1 MHEMSIARSIAD
13 IVEKEADRNGVEK
26 IVAVNVAVGK
36 LAAVVP
42 DQLALCFSMMT
53 SGTGLDGVAI
63 NVREVPLGYS
73 CLSCGET
80 FTSEMMSFACLAC
93 GEERVTL
100 TSGRELTVESIE
112 VAD

>member
-13 IVEKEADRNGVEK
+13 IVEGEVARNGIEK
-26 IVAVNVAVGK
+26 LVAVNIAVGR

-42 DQLALCFSMMT
+42 DQLAFCFSMMT
-53 SGTGLDGVAI
+53 SGTGLAGAALNI
-63 NVREVPLGYS
+63 REVPLGYS

-80 FTSEMMSFACLAC
+80 FTSEAMSFACPGC

-100 TSGRELTVESIE
+100 TSGSELTVESIE